1 MIILSLD
8 KCQLFDASLDT
19 YYNRK
24 QCYKTKFN
32 YNKMTTNLWHNFA
45 DLIDFL
51 IYQHSALYSMND
63 QSITNLTQLN
73 KY

>member
-1 MIILSLD
+1 MILLSLD

-19 YYNRK
+19 HYNQK
-24 QCYKTKFN
+24 QYFKTKFN
-32 YNKMTTNLWHNFA
+32 YNKMTTDLWHNFA
-45 DLIDFL
+45 DLTDSL
-51 IYQHSALYSMND
+51 IHQYLTLCFMND